1 MLLSNNSRIKRENQ
15 YKKTDSDTKK
25 SKEAGF
31 YEKKK
36 GCDWCGCGG
45 AFGVWVVGERQQG
58 QHAADRAGNGADG
71 TGNGNRTKIRGGGT
85 DLATPEASGKDEG
98 TEQEEKTEEQTGET
112 AEHRTGD
119 NIVGTS
125 DKDMTEIYSTKYDK
139 VRNDVTGKWKCL
151 VIAENNFDVTEYAL
165 SCYRNY
171 FDSDETVLAV
181 INLTTKTSTSIRIV
195 AGNLYVMEYE
205 YVDGEEHDAKAM
217 FGGMHLLDYIVYT
230 DNGDIEKVTE

>member
-1 MLLSNNSRIKRENQ
+1 MGCWRTAARTTRSRQGREQHRRHRKRKPNKNS
-15 YKKTDSDTKK
+15 
-25 SKEAGF
+25 G
-31 YEKKK
+31 
-36 GCDWCGCGG
+36 
-45 AFGVWVVGERQQG
+45 
-58 QHAADRAGNGADG
+58 
-71 TGNGNRTKIRGGGT
+71 GGGT

-98 TEQEEKTEEQTGET
+98 TEQEEKTEEQTEET

-119 NIVGTS
+119 NIVGIS